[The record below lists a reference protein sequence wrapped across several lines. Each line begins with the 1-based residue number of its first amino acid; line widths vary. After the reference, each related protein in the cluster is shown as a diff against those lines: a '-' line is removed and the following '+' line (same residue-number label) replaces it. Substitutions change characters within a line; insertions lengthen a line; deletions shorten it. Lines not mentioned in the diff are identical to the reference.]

1 MHITDQI
8 PRPFDST
15 YYLAR
20 SHDQSEVR
28 ASTKRKPKSTKGKCQ
43 INANYMVYE
52 PFNSM
57 T

>member
-1 MHITDQI
+1 MHITYQI

-20 SHDQSEVR
+20 SHYLSQVK
-28 ASTKRKPKSTKGKCQ
+28 ASTKRTPKTTKGKCQ
-43 INANYMVYE
+43 INANNLVYE
-52 PFNSM
+52 HFNSM

>member
-1 MHITDQI
+1 MHITYQI

-20 SHDQSEVR
+20 SHYLSQVK
-28 ASTKRKPKSTKGKCQ
+28 ASTKRTPKTTKGKCQ
-43 INANYMVYE
+43 INANNMVYE